1 LGQAA
6 HQYFPR
12 PILNPEPMTTTHTKI
27 YDFFANLLP
36 FAQLSKEEL
45 TTLSDRSE
53 FTRYRMGQTVLMREQ
68 MPAQII
74 IVYSGQVRL
83 LAYNPQT
90 QTPTTLQLLEKG
102 EILGWA
108 GILRDRACETA
119 IASTEAVCINI
130 PAAYFL
136 ELIDRTPQLEA
147 LFYYGTPSIEV
158 YDLVAQHVQ
167 ARPDCDVVLKSFGA
181 EDLRELALKLAPQ
194 TTIRN
199 LSPGKMLLSE
209 LDPERSW
216 LVSSGEIAEHPIGS
230 CINPQNYPPNTVLNI
245 GKPNYARLVGVPLLE
260 VFDATTGEFTDP
272 STGLSAFSPT
282 QLGIPYAP
290 DRPIAA
296 EVVEDDAPVS
306 RRVKYPIFK
315 GRGPLDGTT
324 ACLKMLAKYLKVPFR
339 PDVVSRL
346 LKNQMSSTGTIP
358 LQLCGAIVEIL
369 GINAQMVKIPVTA
382 IGKLQAPLLI
392 PWQDSF
398 AVIYQITS
406 QEITVGI
413 PETGIRKFKHA
424 AFAETWGDVGE
435 VLLLQR
441 SNATPQEKFGIKWF
455 IPAIKK
461 HKRVLIEVLIASLFV
476 QIFGLANPLLT
487 QLIID
492 KVIGN
497 NSVTTLNTFGTL
509 LIVLAIVEG
518 VLTALRTNLF
528 VDTTNRIDLALGSE
542 IIDHLFRLPLKYYE
556 KRPVGELATRINEL
570 ENIRQ
575 FLTGT
580 ALTVV
585 LDAIFS
591 VVYIAVMIA
600 YSWMLTIIALA
611 TLPAFILLTWIV
623 SPIVRG
629 QLRTKAERN
638 AESQSYL
645 VEVIGGIQTIK
656 AQNIELRSRWQ
667 WQTKYARYVS
677 AGFKTALTST
687 TAGSISGFLNKLSGL
702 LLLWV
707 GTYLV
712 LNKELTLGELIAF
725 RIIAGYTTQ
734 PLLRLVQLWQN
745 FQETALSLERLSDIL
760 DTPQE
765 VDADNINNITMPL
778 IEGHVKI
785 ENLTFSFPGT
795 TVNQLSNINAEFQ
808 AGQFVGIVGLSGSGK
823 STLMKLIPRLY
834 EINAGR
840 IVIDKYDITKT
851 ELYSYRQQ
859 IGMVLQDTLLFSGT
873 IQENI
878 ALTNPDA
885 TSEDIIAA
893 AKVAAA
899 HDFIMDLPNG
909 YNSKVGERGSA
920 LSGGQRQRIAIART
934 VLQKPRM
941 LILDE
946 ATSALDYDSE
956 RQVCLN
962 LAETFKQQTVFF
974 ITHRLS
980 TIKTADVIVMMD
992 KGAIVETGT
1001 HLELMALKG
1010 RYYCLYQQQESEV

>member
-1 LGQAA
+1 
-6 HQYFPR
+6 
-12 PILNPEPMTTTHTKI
+12 MTSISTKI
-27 YDFFANLLP
+27 HDFFANLLP
-36 FAQLSKEEL
+36 FAQLSKVEL
-45 TTLSDRSE
+45 ATLADRSE
-53 FTRYRMGQTVLMREQ
+53 LIRYRMGQTVLIREQ

-74 IVYSGQVRL
+74 IVYSGQIRL
-83 LAYNPQT
+83 LAYHPDT
-90 QTPTTLQLLEKG
+90 QMPTTLQLLEKG

-108 GILRDRACETA
+108 GVVRQRPCETA
-119 IASTEAVCINI
+119 IASTEAVCIHI
-130 PAAYFL
+130 PVDYFL
-136 ELIDRTPQLEA
+136 ALIARTPQLEA
-147 LFYYGTPSIEV
+147 LFYYGTPTIEV
-158 YDLVAQHVQ
+158 YDLLVLYLHTQ
-167 ARPDCDVVLKSFGA
+167 PDRDLLLRSFGA
-181 EDLRELALKLAPQ
+181 EDVRELALKLTPQ
-194 TTIRN
+194 ATIRN
-199 LSPGKMLLSE
+199 LAPGKLPISE
-209 LDPERSW
+209 LDPHRSW
-216 LVSSGEIAEHPIGS
+216 LVSSGELVDRPVGS
-230 CINPQNYPPNTVLNI
+230 CIDVQDAAAGAVLEI
-245 GKPNYARLVGVPLLE
+245 RRPTSVRLVGVPRLVVSDENGSLASE
-260 VFDATTGEFTDP
+260 PD
-272 STGLSAFSPT
+272 LSEFSPT

-290 DRPIAA
+290 DRPVAGDLDR
-296 EVVEDDAPVS
+296 DDPKPKQ
-306 RRVKYPIFK
+306 RQKYPLYQ
-315 GRGPLDGTT
+315 GRGALGGTT
-324 ACLKMLAKYLKVPFR
+324 ACLKMLCKYFKVPFR

-346 LKNQMSSTGTIP
+346 LKNQLSSTGSIP
-358 LQLCGAIVEIL
+358 LQLCGAIVELL

-382 IGKLQAPLLI
+382 LNKLQPPLLI
-392 PWQDSF
+392 PWHDGV
-398 AVIYQITS
+398 AIVY
-406 QEITVGI
+406 EITPQELTLGI
-413 PETGIRKFKHA
+413 PESGIRRYKPA
-424 AFAETWGDVGE
+424 AFADIWGDVGD
-435 VLLLQR
+435 VLLLSR
-441 SNATPQEKFGIKWF
+441 SHDPTAATAEKFGIKWF
-455 IPAIKK
+455 IPAIQK

-476 QIFGLANPLLT
+476 QIFGLANPLMT

-492 KVIGN
+492 KVING
-497 NSVTTLNTFGTL
+497 NSVTSLNTFGTL
-509 LIVLAIVEG
+509 LIVLAIVEAI
-518 VLTALRTNLF
+518 LTTLRTNLF
-528 VDTTNRIDLALGSE
+528 VDTTNRIDLVLGSQ
-542 IIDHLFRLPLKYYE
+542 IIDRLFRLPLKYFE

-600 YSWMLTIIALA
+600 YSWLLTIVALA

-638 AESQSYL
+638 AEAQSYL

-677 AGFKTALTST
+677 AGFKTTLTST
-687 TAGSISGFLNKLSGL
+687 TASSISGFLNKLSGL
-702 LLLWV
+702 LLLWI

-712 LNKELTLGELIAF
+712 LAKQLTLGELIAF

-778 IEGHVKI
+778 IQGHVKI

-795 TVNQLSNINAEFQ
+795 NVNQLNNITAEFQ

-834 EINAGR
+834 QINSGR

-909 YNSKVGERGSA
+909 YNTKVGERGAA

-934 VLQKPRM
+934 VLQQPRM

-962 LAETFKQQTVFF
+962 LAQTFKHQTVFF

-980 TIKTADVIVMMD
+980 TIRTADVIVMMD
-992 KGAIVETGT
+992 KGSIVETGT
-1001 HLELMALKG
+1001 HQELMALKG
-1010 RYYCLYQQQESEV
+1010 RYYCLYQQQESQV

>member
-1 LGQAA
+1 MNSI
-6 HQYFPR
+6 P
-12 PILNPEPMTTTHTKI
+12 TKI
-27 YDFFANLLP
+27 HDFFANLLP
-36 FAQLSKEEL
+36 FAQLSSTEL
-45 TTLSDRSE
+45 VTLSERSE
-53 FTRYRMGQTVLMREQ
+53 FIRYRMGQTVLMRDRL
-68 MPAQII
+68 PAQII
-74 IVYSGQVRL
+74 IVYSGQIRL
-83 LAYNPQT
+83 LAYNPDT
-90 QTPTTLQLLEKG
+90 QMPTTLQLLEKG

-108 GILRDRACETA
+108 GIVRHQPCETA
-119 IASTEAVCINI
+119 IASTEAVCIQI
-130 PAAYFL
+130 PTAYFL
-136 ELIDRTPQLEA
+136 DLIARTPQLEA
-147 LFYYGTPSIEV
+147 LFYYGTPTIEV
-158 YDLVAQHVQ
+158 YDLLVQ
-167 ARPDCDVVLKSFGA
+167 YLHSHPDRTRILLGFGVR
-181 EDLRELALKLAPQ
+181 DLRELALKLAPQ
-194 TTIRN
+194 TTIRH
-199 LSPGKMLLSE
+199 LAPGKLSISE
-209 LDPERSW
+209 LDPHRSW
-216 LVSSGEIAEHPIGS
+216 LVSSGEIVDRPVGS
-230 CINPQNYPPNTVLNI
+230 CIESLDAPTRVVLVI
-245 GKPNYARLVGVPLLE
+245 RRPKPVRLVGVPLLT
-260 VFDATTGEFTDP
+260 VDDP
-272 STGLSAFSPT
+272 TPEAADVSTEISEFSPT

-290 DRPIAA
+290 DRP
-296 EVVEDDAPVS
+296 VTGDLDRDDFQPKQ
-306 RRVKYPIFK
+306 RQKYSLYQGK
-315 GRGPLDGTT
+315 GSLGSAT
-324 ACLKMLAKYLKVPFR
+324 ACLKMLCKYFKVPFR
-339 PDVVSRL
+339 PDVVDRL
-346 LKNQMSSTGTIP
+346 LKNQLSSTSIVP
-358 LQLCGAIVEIL
+358 IQLCGAIVELL
-369 GINAQMVKIPVTA
+369 GINAQMVKIPVSA
-382 IGKLQAPLLI
+382 IGKLQAPLMI
-392 PWQDSF
+392 TWQDRV
-398 AVIYQITS
+398 AIVY
-406 QEITVGI
+406 EITPQELILGI
-413 PETGIRKFKHA
+413 PESGIRCYKPA
-424 AFAETWGDVGE
+424 AFADIWGDVGD
-435 VLLLQR
+435 VLLLAR
-441 SNATPQEKFGIKWF
+441 NNNTPAEKFGIRWF
-455 IPAIKK
+455 IPAIQK

-497 NSVTTLNTFGTL
+497 NSVTSLNTFGTL
-509 LIVLAIVEG
+509 LVVLAIVEAI
-518 VLTALRTNLF
+518 LTTLRTNLF
-528 VDTTNRIDLALGSE
+528 VDTTNRIDLVLGAQ
-542 IIDHLFRLPLKYYE
+542 IIDRLFRLPLKYFE

-600 YSWMLTIIALA
+600 YSWLLTIIALA

-638 AESQSYL
+638 AEAQSYL

-687 TAGSISGFLNKLSGL
+687 TASSISGFLNKLSGL

-707 GTYLV
+707 GTFLV
-712 LNKELTLGELIAF
+712 LDKHLTLGELIAF

-778 IEGHVKI
+778 IQGHVEI

-795 TVNQLSNINAEFQ
+795 NVNQLNNVSAEFQ

-834 EINAGR
+834 QINSGR

-899 HDFIMDLPNG
+899 HDFIME
-909 YNSKVGERGSA
+909 ST
-920 LSGGQRQRIAIART
+920 QW
-934 VLQKPRM
+934 LQ
-941 LILDE
+941 
-946 ATSALDYDSE
+946 
-956 RQVCLN
+956 
-962 LAETFKQQTVFF
+962 
-974 ITHRLS
+974 
-980 TIKTADVIVMMD
+980 
-992 KGAIVETGT
+992 
-1001 HLELMALKG
+1001 
-1010 RYYCLYQQQESEV
+1010 

>member
-1 LGQAA
+1 MA
-6 HQYFPR
+6 
-12 PILNPEPMTTTHTKI
+12 TTYTKI

-45 TTLSDRSE
+45 TSLSDQSE
-53 FTRYRMGQTVLMREQ
+53 FTRYRMGQMVLMREQ

-74 IVYSGQVRL
+74 IVYSGQIRL

-136 ELIDRTPQLEA
+136 ALIDRTPQLEA

-158 YDLVAQHVQ
+158 YDLVAQQ
-167 ARPDCDVVLKSFGA
+167 IQSRPDGDVILKSFGA

-199 LSPGKMLLSE
+199 LAPGKILLSE
-209 LDPERSW
+209 LDSERSW
-216 LVSSGEIAEHPIGS
+216 LVSAGEIADHPVGS
-230 CINPQNYPPNTVLNI
+230 CINPQDYPTTTVLNVS
-245 GKPNYARLVGVPLLE
+245 KPNYARLVGVPLLE
-260 VFDATTGEFTDP
+260 VLDVTTGKLTPDATTG
-272 STGLSAFSPT
+272 LSVFSPT
-282 QLGIPYAP
+282 KLGIPYAP
-290 DRPIAA
+290 DRPVAP
-296 EVVEDDAPVS
+296 EVVVDADEPVTS
-306 RRVKYPIFK
+306 RVKYPIFK
-315 GRGPLDGTT
+315 GRGPLEGTT

-339 PDVVSRL
+339 PDVVGRL
-346 LKNQMSSTGTIP
+346 LKNQISSTSTIP

-369 GINAQMVKIPVTA
+369 GINAQMVKIPATA

-398 AVIYQITS
+398 AIVYQITP
-406 QEITVGI
+406 QEITVGS
-413 PETGIRKFKHA
+413 PETGIRKFKPA
-424 AFAETWGDVGE
+424 AFAETWSDVGE

-441 SNATPQEKFGIKWF
+441 SNAAPQEKFGIKWF

-509 LIVLAIVEG
+509 LIILAVVEG
-518 VLTALRTNLF
+518 ILTALRTNLF

-611 TLPAFILLTWIV
+611 TLPAFVLLTWIV

-656 AQNIELRSRWQ
+656 AQNIGLRSRWQ

-712 LNKELTLGELIAF
+712 LDKQLTLGELIAF

-765 VDADNINNITMPL
+765 VDEDNINNITMPL

-795 TVNQLSNINAEFQ
+795 TVNQLNNINAEFQ

-909 YNSKVGERGSA
+909 YNSKVGERGAA

-934 VLQKPRM
+934 VLQQPRM

-992 KGAIVETGT
+992 KGSIVETGT
-1001 HLELMALKG
+1001 HNELMELKG
-1010 RYYCLYQQQESEV
+1010 RYYCLYQQQESQV